1 MAELTSV
8 VTAVSDLEIGMYV
21 TALDRPWMET
31 SFMVQGFYITSQADI
46 EELERHCKFV
56 YIDVYRSKLGNVRRT
71 SRVMG
76 RPKILQQR
84 MQEPAIETVK
94 FRSRSTDIGKEL
106 FGHLKLKKYEDTVG
120 FGEEL
125 GRAKAVFADLS
136 RAFAD
141 MMEKFLADS
150 VLDLSGIRE
159 AVNPMVESVLR
170 NPDACVWLAGL
181 RNEDGYAYRHAVS
194 ASAWVVAFGRRL
206 GLPAVV
212 LQRLAT
218 GGLLFDI
225 GKLRVPKELLEKCE
239 RLTPGEFQ
247 LLKSHVEF
255 GMEMLKDTGTL
266 NRTVADM
273 IESHHERHG
282 GHGYPHGLKGDDIPV
297 FARIAAIVDCYDAIT
312 SQRPYATVLSPSH
325 AVKKM
330 YAWRGVD
337 FQAELVEEFIQAVG
351 VYPAGTLVELSN
363 GEVGVVQSG
372 YRTRGLRPQ
381 LLMVLDHDKQPLREM
396 HPVDLGAVRQDAT
409 GAALD
414 ISTSLEPGS
423 FGVYADELN
432 Y

>member
-84 MQEPAIETVK
+84 MREPAIETVK
-94 FRSRSTDIGKEL
+94 FRSRSLDIGKEL

-330 YAWRGVD
+330 YAWRGID

-381 LLMVLDHDKQPLREM
+381 LLMVLDQNKQPLREM
-396 HPVDLGAVRQDAT
+396 YPVDLGAVRQDAT

-423 FGVYADELN
+423 FGVYADALA

>member
-1 MAELTSV
+1 MAEMTSV

-76 RPKILQQR
+76 RPKILLQH
-84 MQEPAIETVK
+84 MQESAIETVK
-94 FRSRSTDIGKEL
+94 FRTRGTNIATDL
-106 FGHLKLKKYEDTVG
+106 FGHLKLRKYEDSAG
-120 FGEEL
+120 FEEEL

-136 RAFAD
+136 QALSRMTAKFQAD
-141 MMEKFLADS
+141 A

-159 AVNPMVESVLR
+159 AIDPMIESVLR
-170 NPDACVWLAGL
+170 NPDACVWLASL
-181 RNEDGYAYRHAVS
+181 QNEDGYACRHAVS
-194 ASAWVVAFGRRL
+194 ASVWTVAFGRRL
-206 GLPAVV
+206 GLPKVV
-212 LQRLAT
+212 LQRIAT

-225 GKLRVPKELLEKCE
+225 GKLRVPDELLNKCE

-255 GMEMLKDTGTL
+255 GIEMLEDTGTL
-266 NRTVADM
+266 NRTIAEM
-273 IESHHERHG
+273 IESHHERYG
-282 GHGYPHGLKGDDIPV
+282 GHGYPRGLKGDDIPV

-312 SQRPYATVLSPSH
+312 RQRPYATVLSPSH

-330 YAWRGVD
+330 YAWRGID
-337 FQAELVEEFIQAVG
+337 FQAELVEEFIQTVG

-363 GEVGVVQSG
+363 DEVGVVQSG

-381 LLMVLDHDKQPLREM
+381 LLIVLDRDKQPLRNRYSL
-396 HPVDLGAVRQDAT
+396 DLGTVKQDAT

-423 FGVYADELN
+423 FGVYADELA

>member
-1 MAELTSV
+1 M
-8 VTAVSDLEIGMYV
+8 
-21 TALDRPWMET
+21 
-31 SFMVQGFYITSQADI
+31 
-46 EELERHCKFV
+46 
-56 YIDVYRSKLGNVRRT
+56 
-71 SRVMG
+71 
-76 RPKILQQR
+76 
-84 MQEPAIETVK
+84 
-94 FRSRSTDIGKEL
+94 
-106 FGHLKLKKYEDTVG
+106 G

-282 GHGYPHGLKGDDIPV
+282 GTVIRTGSKVTIFRYSRALRRSSIAMTRSPV
-297 FARIAAIVDCYDAIT
+297 SAPMRRSC
-312 SQRPYATVLSPSH
+312 H
-325 AVKKM
+325 
-330 YAWRGVD
+330 
-337 FQAELVEEFIQAVG
+337 
-351 VYPAGTLVELSN
+351 PAMRS
-363 GEVGVVQSG
+363 
-372 YRTRGLRPQ
+372 RKCMP
-381 LLMVLDHDKQPLREM
+381 
-396 HPVDLGAVRQDAT
+396 
-409 GAALD
+409 GAAS
-414 ISTSLEPGS
+414 ISRRNWSRNS
-423 FGVYADELN
+423 FRPLACIRRAHWSN
-432 Y
+432 